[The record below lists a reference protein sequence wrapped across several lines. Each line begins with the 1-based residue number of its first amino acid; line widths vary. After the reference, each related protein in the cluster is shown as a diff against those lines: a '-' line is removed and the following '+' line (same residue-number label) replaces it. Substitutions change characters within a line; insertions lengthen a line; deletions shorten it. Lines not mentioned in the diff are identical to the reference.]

1 MISIYFFDLIHYNR
15 KGKYKEVSTL
25 ARGRGKAS
33 PQDKEALRIISE
45 KIRELL
51 KEQGKKQ
58 IELSRITGIPASTL
72 NGYVKGTSLPVPENL
87 EKIAAFF
94 QVAVAD
100 IDPRL
105 RNDFVVI
112 DSEIERLYK
121 QLDEGN
127 QENLLSYGKSLLTHQ
142 KERQKIEKQYHSYS
156 VYDSFA
162 AYQNHKQAD
171 IVWFDQK
178 IPYDLAFWI
187 HTDSL
192 EPKYEKGAVVLIKQT
207 YYDQAGAIYAID
219 FDGQTLIKRVF
230 REANGIRLV
239 SLNKKYS
246 DQIIPLDEEPGVI
259 GKVIDGF
266 VPLDLEEIK

>member
-1 MISIYFFDLIHYNR
+1 M
-15 KGKYKEVSTL
+15 V
-25 ARGRGKAS
+25 
-33 PQDKEALRIISE
+33 
-45 KIRELL
+45 
-51 KEQGKKQ
+51 
-58 IELSRITGIPASTL
+58 
-72 NGYVKGTSLPVPENL
+72 
-87 EKIAAFF
+87 
-94 QVAVAD
+94 
-100 IDPRL
+100 
-105 RNDFVVI
+105 
-112 DSEIERLYK
+112 
-121 QLDEGN
+121 
-127 QENLLSYGKSLLTHQ
+127 LTHQ

-156 VYDSFA
+156 VYESFSS
-162 AYQNHKQAD
+162 YQNQKQAD

>member
-1 MISIYFFDLIHYNR
+1 MKF
-15 KGKYKEVSTL
+15 
-25 ARGRGKAS
+25 
-33 PQDKEALRIISE
+33 IISG
-45 KIRELL
+45 KNITVS
-51 KEQGKKQ
+51 QGLRTAVEDKLGKLERYFTPDTEV
-58 IELSRITGIPASTL
+58 IVTLS
-72 NGYVKGTSLPVPENL
+72 VE
-87 EKIAAFF
+87 
-94 QVAVAD
+94 
-100 IDPRL
+100 
-105 RNDFVVI
+105 
-112 DSEIERLYK
+112 
-121 QLDEGN
+121 
-127 QENLLSYGKSLLTHQ
+127 

-162 AYQNHKQAD
+162 AYQNQKQAD

>member
-1 MISIYFFDLIHYNR
+1 MCVIIGSSNSKGDGSMKFIIS
-15 KGKYKEVSTL
+15 GKNITVTEGLKTAV
-25 ARGRGKAS
+25 
-33 PQDKEALRIISE
+33 QDK
-45 KIRELL
+45 
-51 KEQGKKQ
+51 
-58 IELSRITGIPASTL
+58 LSKLERYFTPDTEVVVTL
-72 NGYVKGTSLPVPENL
+72 SVE
-87 EKIAAFF
+87 
-94 QVAVAD
+94 
-100 IDPRL
+100 
-105 RNDFVVI
+105 
-112 DSEIERLYK
+112 
-121 QLDEGN
+121 
-127 QENLLSYGKSLLTHQ
+127 

-162 AYQNHKQAD
+162 AYQNQKQAD

-207 YYDQAGAIYAID
+207 YYDQAGHIYAID

>member
-1 MISIYFFDLIHYNR
+1 M
-15 KGKYKEVSTL
+15 

-33 PQDKEALRIISE
+33 PQDKEAIRIISE

-72 NGYVKGTSLPVPENL
+72 TGYVKGTSLPITENL
-87 EKIAAFF
+87 EKIASFF
-94 QVAVAD
+94 QVPVSE

-105 RNDFVVI
+105 RKDFIAI

-121 QLDEGN
+121 QLDQTN
-127 QENLLSYGKSLLTHQ
+127 QDKLLSYGKGLLTHQ
-142 KERQKIEKQYHSYS
+142 KERQKIEKQYYPYA

-162 AYQNHKQAD
+162 SYQHQKQPD
-171 IVWFDQK
+171 TVWFDQK

-192 EPKYEKGAVVLIKQT
+192 EPKYEKGAVVLVKQT

-266 VPLDLEEIK
+266 IPLELEEIK